1 MTWPLPL
8 FNRDPL
14 WLTEPATKIE
24 RAFAAFH
31 EAHPEVWAQLEFQSM
46 SAFRHGA
53 ARVSVADMIED
64 LRRVPGTLTSSTDH
78 RYKINN
84 SFRSLYA
91 RLLIHHHP
99 SLAQVIELRRRRE
112 RGAA

>member
-1 MTWPLPL
+1 MTAPLPL

-31 EAHPEVWAQLEFQSM
+31 RANPRVYEQLASRAI
-46 SAFRHGA
+46 SAYARA
-53 ARVSVADMIED
+53 EKRVSVADMIED
-64 LRRVPGTLTSSTDH
+64 LRHESFYPFVD
-78 RYKINN
+78 YKLNN
-84 SFRSLYA
+84 NFRSLYA

-99 SLAQVIELRRRRE
+99 SLAQVIEVRRRRE